1 MHSTIEEVLMLNG
14 IAPSLAQMGQTIED
28 KTGLST
34 EELAIFTGQTTP
46 SGWPAAVTVRPD
58 NWNMSLQPA
67 TYRIAA
73 GDTLSGLA
81 ATYLGS
87 PMRWKE
93 IWSLMPA
100 QFRFANS
107 PDKIMPGDVF
117 LMPDE
122 ARDNLKAWIAAGKPT
137 AKKPGQLSKADKQ
150 TATAKK
156 YLPYVAGAVVGLG
169 VLWAFSRG

>member
-1 MHSTIEEVLMLNG
+1 MSCCYDRQEMMMMNG
-14 IAPSLAQMGQTIED
+14 IDMGTVSVQLGAPLALPIVAGT
-28 KTGLST
+28 K
-34 EELAIFTGQTTP
+34 TP

-58 NWNMSLQPA
+58 NWNMKLQPA
-67 TYRIAA
+67 TYRIAV
-73 GDTLSGLA
+73 GDTLAGLA

-87 PMRWKE
+87 PARWKE
-93 IWSLMPA
+93 IWDLQPG
-100 QFRFANS
+100 QFRVSNS
-107 PDKIMPGDVF
+107 PDKIFPGQVF

-137 AKKPGQLSKADKQ
+137 AKKPGQLSTADKQ